1 MPSPALPRAC
11 DAATPTPP
19 GAAEP
24 SPLAA
29 VPWARLLLVAVA
41 VTALSHLLDPFAWET
56 LRDPRVNERDWGRLL
71 RSAGYVPT
79 WLLGALGLWLAGRHR
94 LRVSDDAAGASNR
107 LASLRRQAWLLA
119 LVPAVAG
126 GLAELIKIGVRR
138 LRPAAESAAY
148 GFRPYDVDFWS
159 TRGLGF
165 ASSHTAVAF
174 GAAALLARLYPGSAP
189 VWYLL
194 AVGCAATR
202 VLAGAHYLSDTVGA
216 AALGWLLAEA
226 AWRWHGRREAAGG

>member
-1 MPSPALPRAC
+1 MPSPAVSRAS
-11 DAATPTPP
+11 DAAAPTPS
-19 GAAEP
+19 GTVAP
-24 SPLAA
+24 SPPTA
-29 VPWARLLLVAVA
+29 VPWARLLLVAAA
-41 VTALSHLLDPFAWET
+41 VTALSHLLDPFAWES

-71 RSAGYVPT
+71 RSAGYAPT

-94 LRVSDDAAGASNR
+94 VLGGAAAGASAR

-119 LVPAVAG
+119 LVPAAAG
-126 GLAELIKIGVRR
+126 GVAELVKIGVRR

-148 GFRPYDVDFWS
+148 AFRPYDVDFWS